1 MGFGE
6 ATLCVI
12 MVHFL
17 GLIEGA
23 GWIGWIIDWWSMGA
37 VGACLLEPNRSD

>member
-23 GWIGWIIDWWSMGA
+23 GWIGWIID
-37 VGACLLEPNRSD
+37 R